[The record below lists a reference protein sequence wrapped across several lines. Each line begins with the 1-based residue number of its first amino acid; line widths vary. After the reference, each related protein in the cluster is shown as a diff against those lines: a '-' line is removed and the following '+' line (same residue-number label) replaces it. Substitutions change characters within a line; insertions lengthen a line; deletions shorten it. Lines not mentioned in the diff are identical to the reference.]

1 MLGALNQSPLGN
13 SIGWTVR
20 LSDEEAV
27 IEEAE
32 LSVLP
37 QTLNGRTFFS
47 LFAKFIKVYVPNKL
61 HLSRCN

>member
-1 MLGALNQSPLGN
+1 MLGALNQWPLGN
-13 SIGWTVR
+13 SVGWTVR

-37 QTLNGRTFFS
+37 QTLNGRTFFFS
-47 LFAKFIKVYVPNKL
+47 FCQVYKGLCPQ
-61 HLSRCN
+61 